1 MSSMVSRALMAIGI
15 KNCLAKYNP
24 LTIKK
29 IKTMTKTLLESVG
42 EELYIDLDCFY
53 VQKK

>member
-1 MSSMVSRALMAIGI
+1 MAIGI
-15 KNCLAKYNP
+15 KKGLAKYNP
-24 LTIKK
+24 LTTKK